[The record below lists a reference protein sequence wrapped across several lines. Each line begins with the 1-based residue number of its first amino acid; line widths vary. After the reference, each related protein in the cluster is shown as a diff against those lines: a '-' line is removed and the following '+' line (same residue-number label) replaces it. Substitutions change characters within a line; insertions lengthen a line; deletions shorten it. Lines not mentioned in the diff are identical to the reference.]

1 MAASCLLAI
10 VFCLGVGIVGPEA
23 GEGVGA
29 EDVAASTEMMDQEVR
44 VSRGRVSL
52 GFGAVRVGLFRD
64 EEAMA
69 DFLRAL
75 IALWGAGT
83 VGLFAALLWTSGI
96 IPGGIDPKYAPIA
109 MASPLPR
116 WSYLLG
122 QALAAVVEVA
132 SASVLLIVGT
142 WLALGFRLGSW
153 DPGYLLAVPILLL
166 NFSAIYASA
175 MLLAVW
181 SRSAA
186 VSAAGAIGFWA
197 ACALINHGRQAAT
210 GRPVGG
216 LHATVVEAGYWLL
229 PKPADALRMLDLAV
243 GASAHFTLGGPF
255 DGVAM
260 GSWHLFASV
269 ATTIGFIA
277 AAFALASSCYARLE
291 Y

>member
-1 MAASCLLAI
+1 MASACLLAI
-10 VFCLGVGIVGPEA
+10 VFCLSVGIVGPEP
-23 GEGVGA
+23 GEAVGPM
-29 EDVAASTEMMDQEVR
+29 ASTAPLDEEVV
-44 VSRGRVSL
+44 VSQGRISL

-64 EEAMA
+64 VEAMA

-96 IPGGIDPKYAPIA
+96 IPGGIDSKYAPISLT
-109 MASPLPR
+109 SPMPR

-122 QALAAVVEVA
+122 QALAAFAEVA
-132 SASVLLIVGT
+132 AASVLLIVGT
-142 WLALGFRLGSW
+142 WLALGVRLGSW
-153 DPGYLLAVPILLL
+153 DPGYLLAIPILLL
-166 NFSAIYASA
+166 NFAAIYASA

-181 SRSAA
+181 TRSAA
-186 VSAAGAIGFWA
+186 LSAAGAIGFWA
-197 ACALINHGRQAAT
+197 ACALINHGRQAAA

-216 LHATVVEAGYWLL
+216 LAATVVEAGYWLL
-229 PKPADALRMLDLAV
+229 PKPADALRMLDAAV

-255 DGVAM
+255 DAAPM
-260 GSWHLFASV
+260 GPWHLLASV
-269 ATTIGFIA
+269 ATTVGFIA